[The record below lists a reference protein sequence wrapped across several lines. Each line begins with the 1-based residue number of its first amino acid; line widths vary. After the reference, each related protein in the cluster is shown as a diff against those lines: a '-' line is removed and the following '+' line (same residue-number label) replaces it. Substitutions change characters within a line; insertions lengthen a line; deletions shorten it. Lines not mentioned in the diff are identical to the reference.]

1 MATTFDETMEE
12 PMGPLDYNVPYDRR
26 TQAWVNQRQT
36 IVDRGLT
43 NTADPADVEFVEAI
57 RDMAGQLRFEMEG
70 LTMKQ
75 NAELEQ
81 TRKDLATAQ
90 AQTAFYQE
98 VAKELE
104 GKMTV
109 QLTMMQEE
117 LKASREAYT
126 KTVTALTKT
135 TEANAKVTND
145 LRKAIDAVRTSTA
158 TASGAGP
165 SQTTQRPCTFTVKPK
180 SIDTFS
186 GEKSIAAVYSWLTTV
201 ENVFYLRAQECGTAE
216 STATWAR
223 YAISYLKGTA
233 NEWGSTTWPDARTEI
248 GWTEF
253 KQKFTAEYLPQDAL
267 RRVQKDMDN
276 LMPTSSIARF
286 NDKFREFV
294 NRLHL
299 MEAYISG
306 QTAKVVSAETEAQH
320 VKTYILK
327 LWKATDLEKKA
338 GKDGPITRV
347 YSAYMTAA
355 SMEAVKGTE
364 TQRSLDDVMRI
375 CDSIDRAHND
385 KPVISAPANPATI
398 PAGDPMDLDRIETRF
413 QALWSKAWQKK
424 GGQEQQRT
432 GSKLSCFVCG
442 SKDHLIRDC
451 KDPRKKSRAWKPQE
465 GKGKG
470 REYRNTEAS
479 ASGGDSG
486 DASEDTSESEN

>member
-1 MATTFDETMEE
+1 MA
-12 PMGPLDYNVPYDRR
+12 PLNYSVPYGQRS
-26 TQAWVNQRQT
+26 QAWENQRQT
-36 IVDRGLT
+36 IVDRGLSG
-43 NTADPADVEFVEAI
+43 TAAPADVEFVEAI
-57 RDMAGQLRFEMEG
+57 RDMAGQLRFELEG

-75 NAELEQ
+75 KAELEQ
-81 TRKDLATAQ
+81 AARDL
-90 AQTAFYQE
+90 E
-98 VAKELE
+98 VAKSQILFYQGA
-104 GKMTV
+104 GKEVESRMTA
-109 QLTMMQEE
+109 QLMVLQDE

-126 KTVTALTKT
+126 KTLTTLTKT

-145 LRKAIDAVRTSTA
+145 LRKAIDAVRTSA
-158 TASGAGP
+158 ASTSEAGP
-165 SQTTQRPCTFTVKPK
+165 SRATQRPGTFTVKPK

-201 ENVFYLRAQECGTAE
+201 ENVFYLRAQECGTAN

-248 GWTEF
+248 EWTEF
-253 KQKFTAEYLPQDAL
+253 KQKFTAEYLPHDAL

-306 QTAKVVSAETEAQH
+306 QAAKAVPSEPEAQH
-320 VKTYILK
+320 VKIYILK

-364 TQRSLDDVMRI
+364 TQRTLDDVMRI

-385 KPVISAPANPATI
+385 KPIIAAPTNTATSTI

-424 GGQEQQRT
+424 GGQEQHRT

-470 REYRNTEAS
+470 GEYRNTEAS

-486 DASEDTSESEN
+486 EASDDTSESEN

>member
-1 MATTFDETMEE
+1 M
-12 PMGPLDYNVPYDRR
+12 
-26 TQAWVNQRQT
+26 
-36 IVDRGLT
+36 
-43 NTADPADVEFVEAI
+43 ADPADVEFVEAI
-57 RDMAGQLRFEMEG
+57 RDMAGQLRFEMED

-75 NAELEQ
+75 KAELEQ

-98 VAKELE
+98 MMKVLE

-109 QLTMMQEE
+109 QLTMKHEE

-145 LRKAIDAVRTSTA
+145 LRKAVDAVRSSTA
-158 TASGAGP
+158 TPSRVGL
-165 SQTTQRPCTFTVKPK
+165 SQTTQRPCAFTVKPK

-186 GEKSIAAVYSWLTTV
+186 GKKSIAAVYSWLTTV
-201 ENVFYLRAQECGTAE
+201 ENGFYLRAKECSTAE

-233 NEWGSTTWPDARTEI
+233 NEWGSTTWPGVRTEI

-276 LMPTSSIARF
+276 LMPTSSIARL
-286 NDKFREFV
+286 NDKFQEFV

-327 LWKATDLEKKA
+327 LWKATDQEKKA
-338 GKDGPITRV
+338 GRDGPIMTV
-347 YSAYMTAA
+347 YSAYMTVA

-364 TQRSLDDVMRI
+364 TERTLDDVRRI
-375 CDSIDRAHND
+375 CDSFDRVYND
-385 KPVISAPANPATI
+385 KPIMTSLPQPTTT
-398 PAGDPMDLDRIETRF
+398 AGDPKDLDRIETRF

-424 GGQEQQRT
+424 GNQEQLRT

-451 KDPRKKSRAWKPQE
+451 NDPRKKPRAWKLQE

-470 REYRNTEAS
+470 GQYRKTEARN
-479 ASGGDSG
+479 SGGDLG
-486 DASEDTSESEN
+486 KTSDST

>member
-1 MATTFDETMEE
+1 
-12 PMGPLDYNVPYDRR
+12 
-26 TQAWVNQRQT
+26 
-36 IVDRGLT
+36 
-43 NTADPADVEFVEAI
+43 
-57 RDMAGQLRFEMEG
+57 
-70 LTMKQ
+70 
-75 NAELEQ
+75 
-81 TRKDLATAQ
+81 
-90 AQTAFYQE
+90 
-98 VAKELE
+98 
-104 GKMTV
+104 MTV

-126 KTVTALTKT
+126 KTVTALMMT

-145 LRKAIDAVRTSTA
+145 LRKAIDTVRTSTA
-158 TASGAGP
+158 TALGAEL

-180 SIDTFS
+180 TIDTFS
-186 GEKSIAAVYSWLTTV
+186 REKSIAAVYSWLTTV
-201 ENVFYLRAQECGTAE
+201 ENVFYLRAQECGTAD
-216 STATWAR
+216 STATWVC

-248 GWTEF
+248 SWTEF

-267 RRVQKDMDN
+267 RWVQKDMDN
-276 LMPTSSIARF
+276 LMPTSSVAQF

-299 MEAYISG
+299 MEAYIGG

-327 LWKATDLEKKA
+327 LWKATDLAKKA

-385 KPVISAPANPATI
+385 KPIIASSPQPTATT
-398 PAGDPMDLDRIETRF
+398 GDPMDLDRIETRF

-424 GGQEQQRT
+424 GNQEQPRT

-451 KDPRKKSRAWKPQE
+451 KDPRKKSRVWKSQE

-470 REYRNTEAS
+470 GEYRKTEAS
-479 ASGGDSG
+479 KSGGDS
-486 DASEDTSESEN
+486 DETSDSTSESENCEGMARLRRHPEEKV

>member
-1 MATTFDETMEE
+1 MTSGSTDETMAG
-12 PMGPLDYNVPYDRR
+12 MMAPLNYGMPYGQRS
-26 TQAWVNQRQT
+26 QAWENQRQT

-43 NTADPADVEFVEAI
+43 GTAAPADVEFVEAI
-57 RDMAGQLRFEMEG
+57 RDMAGQLKFEMDG

-75 NAELEQ
+75 KEQLER
-81 TRKDLATAQ
+81 TERDLEAAKSQ
-90 AQTAFYQE
+90 ILFYQE
-98 VAKELE
+98 ELR
-104 GKMTV
+104 T
-109 QLTMMQEE
+109 
-117 LKASREAYT
+117 SREAYT
-126 KTVTALTKT
+126 KTLAVLTKT

-145 LRKAIDAVRTSTA
+145 LRKAIDVVRTSTA
-158 TASGAGP
+158 TTTEAGP
-165 SQTTQRPCTFTVKPK
+165 SRAAQRPGTFTVKPK

-186 GEKSIAAVYSWLTTV
+186 GEKTIAAVYSWLTTV

-248 GWTEF
+248 DWTEF
-253 KQKFTAEYLPQDAL
+253 KKKFTAEYLPNDAL

-299 MEAYISG
+299 MEAYVSG
-306 QTAKVVSAETEAQH
+306 QTAQAVPPDTEAQH

-364 TQRSLDDVMRI
+364 TQRTLDDVMRI

-385 KPVISAPANPATI
+385 KPIIATPTNPTTI

-470 REYRNTEAS
+470 GEYRTTEAS
-479 ASGGDSG
+479 ASGGDAG
-486 DASEDTSESEN
+486 EASDGTSESEN